1 MVNQRA
7 GAVLACQ
14 TILKYDM
21 FPGAQKGSLVEKI
34 DGTYYLRFFD

>member
-34 DGTYYLRFFD
+34 DGTLLFEVF